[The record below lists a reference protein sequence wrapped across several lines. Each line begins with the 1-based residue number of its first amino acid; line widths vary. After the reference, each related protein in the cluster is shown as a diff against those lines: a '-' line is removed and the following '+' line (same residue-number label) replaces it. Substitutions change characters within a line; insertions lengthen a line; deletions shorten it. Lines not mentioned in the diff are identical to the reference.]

1 MTPSPVRVGAC
12 AGVILLVGLA
22 GPALGGDP
30 RTHDGFFLRLSAGGG
45 YGETEIDASGVPFLP
60 GDNLKL
66 SGATGDIN
74 LAIGGALKENFLLH
88 GTIWGWAVSGPDV
101 ESGGVTETVDANLTM
116 SGVGIGF
123 TWYVMPV
130 NVYFSPSVGLANLS
144 VERDN
149 VTVST
154 DAGFGLDLT
163 VGKEWWVSDGWGLGL
178 AGGFSWHAVGDGTVD
193 EVWSGPGLGL
203 RFSATMN

>member
-1 MTPSPVRVGAC
+1 MPSPVRAGVC
-12 AGVILLVGLA
+12 AGVILLAGLA
-22 GPALGGDP
+22 GPALSGEP

-45 YGETEIDASGVPFLP
+45 YGETEIDVSGVPFLP

-74 LAIGGALKENFLLH
+74 FAIGGALKENFLLH

-101 ESGGVTETVDANLTM
+101 KSGGVTETVDANLIM

-123 TWYVMPV
+123 TYYVMPV

-163 VGKEWWVSDGWGLGL
+163 VGKEWWVGDGWGLGL
-178 AGGFSWHAVGDGTVD
+178 AGGFSWHSVGDGTVD
-193 EVWSGPGLGL
+193 DVWSGPGVGL